1 MSRLLL
7 SDKEVAFCRESKGGA
22 HRARGTR
29 CEGHRVRSTRCGA
42 HGAEYREAGGGGRPR
57 WGAGHG
63 EERTANMS
71 SMSVTLDV
79 SKLSGWLNASAH
91 CREPKEGH
99 TMLSQVRAVRRE
111 IAGDGG
117 ARSVQGRAQLQIGG
131 RARGGAYPEHGVHG
145 RDAGGVEAQRLV
157 ERRRVLEHAVHPCDF
172 GRLEV

>member
-1 MSRLLL
+1 MR
-7 SDKEVAFCRESKGGA
+7 GA
-22 HRARGTR
+22 QGAKYTVRGTR
-29 CEGHRVRSTRCGA
+29 CRVP
-42 HGAEYREAGGGGRPR
+42 GGGRRWTTAVRAACRRGLDCR